1 MSKTLRSSIGLILL
15 ISTVGIASCQSML
28 SVISTDKANTKISVS
43 ETKPSSLN
51 N

>member
-28 SVISTDKANTKISVS
+28 NVISTDKAKVKISVS
-43 ETKPSSLN
+43 DNKS
-51 N
+51 

>member
-28 SVISTDKANTKISVS
+28 NVISSDKVDTKISIS
-43 ETKPSSLN
+43 ETKPSSFN